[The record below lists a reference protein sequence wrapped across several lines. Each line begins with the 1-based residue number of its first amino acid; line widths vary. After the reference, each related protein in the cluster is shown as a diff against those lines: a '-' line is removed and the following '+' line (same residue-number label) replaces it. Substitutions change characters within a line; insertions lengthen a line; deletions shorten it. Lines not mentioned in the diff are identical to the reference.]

1 MSETHEPFGP
11 AGTVRIGSDRAFGL
25 VFAAVFVIVGLWPL
39 FGDGGVRT
47 WALGI
52 ALVLAGIAVAV
63 PRLLRSL
70 NRVWFRFGRLLHAVV
85 SPLVLAVLFFV
96 TVTPTAL
103 IMRWLGKDVLQLR
116 RDDAAQSY
124 WVVREPRGPSPESM
138 RNQF

>member
-11 AGTVRIGSDRAFGL
+11 AGTVRIGGDRAFGL
-25 VFAAVFVIVGLWPL
+25 VFAAVFVIVGLLPL
-39 FGDGGVRT
+39 AGDGGVRT

-52 ALVLAGIAVAV
+52 ALVFAGIAFAM
-63 PRLLRSL
+63 PRLLRPL

-85 SPLVLAVLFFV
+85 SPLVLAILFFV

-103 IMRWLGKDVLQLR
+103 IMRWLGKDVLHLR
-116 RDDAAQSY
+116 RDAAARSY

-138 RNQF
+138 KNQF